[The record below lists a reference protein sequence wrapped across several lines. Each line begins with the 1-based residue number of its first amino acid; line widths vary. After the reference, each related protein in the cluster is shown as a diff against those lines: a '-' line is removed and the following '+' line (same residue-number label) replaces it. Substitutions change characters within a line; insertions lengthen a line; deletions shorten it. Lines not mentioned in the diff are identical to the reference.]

1 MLFPLSIATTYFLN
15 YYLIPRFLFTKK
27 YARFTL
33 FAFYTLV
40 VSIWVEL
47 IITLLV
53 FVFFGNYKMHKM
65 DPTSF
70 DAVFL
75 FVGLYFIIFVA
86 TALILIQHS
95 FEIQKSNNL
104 LNSKKYETEL
114 KLKEAELKLLKAQ
127 IHPHFLFNTLNNLYG
142 LTLEKSEEAPSLV
155 LRLSEILDYILYR
168 CEEKYVPLSEE
179 LNNLKSYIE
188 IEKIRYSDKLNLQL
202 DFPENVDKFLIA
214 PLILLPYV
222 ENSFKH
228 GVSKHSGASYIKMK
242 IHILEKNLVFSI
254 ENSNSNSEKN
264 ETYTHGIG
272 LNNVK
277 KRLDLMYSEK
287 YILSI
292 SNKPESFSVDL
303 TLQLES

>member
-1 MLFPLSIATTYFLN
+1 MY
-15 YYLIPRFLFTKK
+15 
-27 YARFTL
+27 
-33 FAFYTLV
+33 
-40 VSIWVEL
+40 
-47 IITLLV
+47 
-53 FVFFGNYKMHKM
+53 KM

-95 FEIQKSNNL
+95 FEIQKTNNF
-104 LNSKKYETEL
+104 LNNKKYETEI

-142 LTLEKSEEAPSLV
+142 LTLEKSDEAPGLV

-168 CEEKYVPLSEE
+168 CEEKHVSLSEE

-188 IEKIRYSDKLNLQL
+188 IERIRYSDKLNLDL
-202 DFPENVDKFLIA
+202 DFPENTEDLPIA

-228 GVSKHSGASYIKMK
+228 RVSKHSGVAFIKMK
-242 IHILEKNLVFSI
+242 IKVINKNLMFTI
-254 ENSNSNSEKN
+254 ENSNTNSKQN
-264 ETYTHGIG
+264 ENYTKGIG
-272 LNNVK
+272 LSNVK
-277 KRLDLMYSEK
+277 KRLDLMYPER

-292 SNKPESFSVDL
+292 SNKAEIFSVNL
-303 TLQLES
+303 TLKLER

>member
-1 MLFPLSIATTYFLN
+1 
-15 YYLIPRFLFTKK
+15 
-27 YARFTL
+27 
-33 FAFYTLV
+33 
-40 VSIWVEL
+40 
-47 IITLLV
+47 LV
-53 FVFFGNYKMHKM
+53 FIFFGNYKMHKM

-104 LNSKKYETEL
+104 LNSKRYKTEL

-142 LTLEKSEEAPSLV
+142 LTLEKSEEAPNLV

-188 IEKIRYSDKLNLQL
+188 IEKIRYSDMLNLDL
-202 DFPENVDKFLIA
+202 DFPDNPESLLIA

-228 GVSKHSGASYIKMK
+228 GISKHSGVAFIKMK
-242 IHILEKNLVFSI
+242 IKVFDKNLIFSI
-254 ENSNSNSEKN
+254 ENSNTNSKQN
-264 ETYTHGIG
+264 ENYTKGIG

-277 KRLDLMYSEK
+277 KRLDLMYPEK

-292 SNKPESFSVDL
+292 SNKAESFSVNL
-303 TLQLES
+303 TLQLEK